1 MPILVNDNMGS
12 SFDEFKKRA
21 SSFLKEKIVKTVRLK
36 LTDVTPAEILT
47 EEATNGNPRPPD
59 ARGMAIISQA
69 AFEVDDYWRIVEIL
83 HKRLVQ
89 FDRKNWRVT
98 YKALIVLEHLLTHGP
113 QRVVEEFQSDRGVIK
128 EMKDFQYVDQKG
140 FNWGARV
147 GDLSERVQNLLEDGE
162 YLREE
167 RARARKL
174 TRGIQGFGSLQRPFS
189 STDVGGFEG
198 CSSSSPYGRCNSQYS
213 EITGFD
219 SRKYALMESNMV
231 MDGNEE
237 CRHSTEDHPFCE
249 IGRPTNKMSL
259 LPSPSA

>member
-1 MPILVNDNMGS
+1 MPIPVNDNMGS
-12 SFDEFKKRA
+12 SFHEFKKRA
-21 SSFLKEKIVKTVRLK
+21 SSFLKEKIVKNVRLK

-47 EEATNGNPRPPD
+47 EEATNGNPWPPD
-59 ARGMAIISQA
+59 VRSMAIISHA

-113 QRVVEEFQSDRGVIK
+113 QRVVEEFQSDKDVVK
-128 EMKDFQYVDQKG
+128 EMKDFQYVDEKG

-147 GDLSERVQNLLEDGE
+147 GNLSERVQNLLDNDE

-167 RARARKL
+167 RVRARKL

-189 STDVGGFEG
+189 KDASGFKDS
-198 CSSSSPYGRCNSQYS
+198 SSSSPYGRCNSHYS
-213 EITGFD
+213 EMTGFHKKED
-219 SRKYALMESNMV
+219 TLMESNTM

-237 CRHSTEDHPFCE
+237 CHYSIEDHPFCE
-249 IGRPTNKMSL
+249 IGRPTNKISL
-259 LPSPSA
+259 LPSSSA

>member
-1 MPILVNDNMGS
+1 MPILANRSTGS

-21 SSFLKEKIVKTVRLK
+21 SLFLKEKIVKTVRLK

-59 ARGMAIISQA
+59 TRSMAIISHA

-113 QRVVEEFQSDRGVIK
+113 QRVAEEFQSDKDVIK
-128 EMKDFQYVDQKG
+128 EMKDFQYVDEKG

-147 GDLSERVQNLLEDGE
+147 GNLSERVQNLLDNDE

-167 RARARKL
+167 RERARKL
-174 TRGIQGFGSLQRPFS
+174 TRGIQGFGSLQRLS
-189 STDVGGFEG
+189 STDTSGFQD
-198 CSSSSPYGRCNSQYS
+198 CSSSSPYG
-213 EITGFD
+213 
-219 SRKYALMESNMV
+219 SRKDTLMESNTMI
-231 MDGNEE
+231 DGDQE
-237 CRHSTEDHPFCE
+237 RSLSIEDHPFCE
-249 IGRPTNKMSL
+249 IGRLTNKMSL
-259 LPSPSA
+259 LPSSSS